1 MCFTWWMPTS
11 LPLIRLK
18 GGPRLGLGLA
28 FWFAMVRELFFAQP
42 NSRMPD
48 WKWYL
53 FVRIL
58 FRFPKFDSIWF
69 LSAFTDIFH
78 LIPGQKDKIHD
89 SWKGRS
95 YSNPW
100 SSESCGRTVC
110 FPCQGE
116 KWITCWREGVT
127 YTLCCRECGEK
138 IAAYLGESG
147 RNGCSRNKEHFEE
160 KNSQKMRTIL
170 SSSPQKIYFEKS
182 HYFKGFCCFSIAIA
196 VNGGQGTH
204 FLISQ
209 ILKGLTHCALYWIL
223 LWPGLWAMNIQNKFA
238 DCGKE
243 FSSPIWLNKHNQEY
257 HKKTSPTVTSVKE
270 SST

>member
-1 MCFTWWMPTS
+1 MVIWKLWTNCLFS
-11 LPLIRLK
+11 LPRREVNHLLER
-18 GGPRLGLGLA
+18 GGHLHPLLPRMWRENCSIFGWIWTKWLQQKQRA
-28 FWFAMVRELFFAQP
+28 FWR
-42 NSRMPD
+42 
-48 WKWYL
+48 K
-53 FVRIL
+53 
-58 FRFPKFDSIWF
+58 
-69 LSAFTDIFH
+69 
-78 LIPGQKDKIHD
+78 KI
-89 SWKGRS
+89 
-95 YSNPW
+95 
-100 SSESCGRTVC
+100 
-110 FPCQGE
+110 
-116 KWITCWREGVT
+116 
-127 YTLCCRECGEK
+127 
-138 IAAYLGESG
+138 
-147 RNGCSRNKEHFEE
+147 
-160 KNSQKMRTIL
+160 SQKMRTIL
-170 SSSPQKIYFEKS
+170 SSSPQKIYLEKS